1 MDNDR
6 AATITIG
13 GQEYPL
19 ILTTLATKEIGKRYG
34 GLENL
39 GEKLMK
45 AENFAMALDE
55 INWLIVLLAN
65 QAILRHNYM
74 NKDKGNGNSNGKD
87 SQKEL
92 LTADFVELFTVP
104 HELADYKVA
113 ITDALFKGTKRHI
126 ESEPSSGNN
135 GVNGNNE
142 KNNKAE

>member
-45 AENFAMALDE
+45 AENFAMALEE

-74 NKDKGNGNSNGKD
+74 NKDKGNSNGNGNGKA

-104 HELADYKVA
+104 HELADYKAA

-135 GVNGNNE
+135 GNNG
-142 KNNKAE
+142 KNNKAG